1 MVKEMTEYSFSIAKY
16 FVPEFIH
23 RLRRNKG
30 VSEKPS
36 PRQGISMVKLLL
48 SAYIKTGKLSI
59 QKLVDVAVYTSQIE
73 NQDIAEKIALEL
85 LLGFEESN
93 EVESTLDEDAL
104 LGLIQTQSDDMINY
118 EVTSDLTSQGELR
131 HLHDSEVEF
140 FKKYTSQP
148 DLGVGPGEDELI
160 KTVIRQ
166 NKNNKD
172 ALMRRRLA
180 EFLKIKL
187 LNLGKDFERRT
198 KTMKRP
204 ILRPYEYG
212 EDPEDID
219 EERSL
224 ENILDQGKGMDE
236 VRYSDFLIRKNLK
249 KKMSI
254 IYILDISN
262 TMFYQSEGLTSIHYS
277 VMSLVPLLWS
287 LRNEKY
293 GLIFYESNSH
303 VQKEIDIEDNPDDI
317 IDNLLLLIT
326 AGTGDVEKILRGTKG
341 SQTWGGTVP
350 NQSLKWAFDQLDRT
364 DERSDRICF
373 FFSDFVLE
381 DPSAEVFEKMENYLT
396 IKRMIDRGVR
406 VITCVSPLAKGEIFS
421 PYTKNVLP
429 LLKEAGCEFINT
441 YTPSGFLDKV
451 QSFMEKL

>member
-1 MVKEMTEYSFSIAKY
+1 
-16 FVPEFIH
+16 
-23 RLRRNKG
+23 
-30 VSEKPS
+30 
-36 PRQGISMVKLLL
+36 MVKLLL
-48 SAYIKTGKLSI
+48 SAYIKTGKLSM
-59 QKLVDVAVYTSQIE
+59 QNLVDVAVYTSQIE
-73 NQDIAEKIALEL
+73 NQDIAERIALEL
-85 LLGFEESN
+85 LLGIEESN
-93 EVESTLDEDAL
+93 EWESTLDEDAL

-118 EVTSDLTSQGELR
+118 EVTSDLTSQGELSP
-131 HLHDSEVEF
+131 LHDSEVEL
-140 FKKYTSQP
+140 FKKYSSQP

-172 ALMRRRLA
+172 ALIRRRLA
-180 EFLKIKL
+180 EFLKLKL
-187 LNLGKDFERRT
+187 LNLGRDFERRT
-198 KTMKRP
+198 TMTKRP

-236 VRYSDFLIRKNLK
+236 VRYSDFLLRKKLK

-287 LRNEKY
+287 LRKEKY

-303 VQKEIDIEDNPDDI
+303 VQKEIDIEYNPDDI

-341 SQTWGGTVP
+341 SQTWGGTIP

-396 IKRMIDRGVR
+396 IKRMVERGIR
-406 VITCVSPLAKGEIFS
+406 VITCVSPLARGEIFS

-429 LLKEAGCEFINT
+429 LLKEAGCELIDT
-441 YTPSGFLDKV
+441 YTPSGFLDMV
-451 QSFMEKL
+451 QSFMEKI